1 MFQIAIAAAVAS
13 AATPT
18 QGGSILRLNA
28 GQVMSLA
35 DEAGKRSDLATAEEA
50 YRALTN
56 DANPDVRAEALFRHA
71 LMLAQAGQLTR
82 AASLFRRLLDERPK
96 AARARL
102 EFANLLV
109 RMGDQDSALRELR
122 AAQASGLPPDVARVV
137 DRYFEALR
145 AARPIGASLEIA
157 IAPDSNVSRST
168 SSDTLGTVFGDF
180 EIDEDS
186 KAKSGT
192 GLSIRGQAFR
202 RFGID
207 AGDTN
212 LLVRLTGTADLYRRS
227 RFDDIALDLALGP
240 ELQLGRNRVTAE
252 AGVTQRWFGLDPYMR
267 SARINAILRRPLDG
281 RTLLRL
287 AGSASLID
295 NRRNALQDGK
305 SLAVQVGVERALSAT
320 TGLALN
326 LSLDRFSARDPG
338 YSTTGWRGALLA
350 WRDVGRATLTAGVEI
365 GRLRADERLLL
376 FPDKR
381 SDKYGRLSFGATFRQ
396 LSFGGFAP
404 VARLVIER
412 NRSTIE
418 FYDYR
423 RMRTEFGLVRAF

>member
-145 AARPIGASLEIA
+145 AARPVGASLEIA

-180 EIDEDS
+180 EIDKDS

-202 RFGID
+202 RFGIG

-212 LLVRLTGTADLYRRS
+212 LLVRCRARRT
-227 RFDDIALDLALGP
+227 FIA
-240 ELQLGRNRVTAE
+240 GR
-252 AGVTQRWFGLDPYMR
+252 G
-267 SARINAILRRPLDG
+267 
-281 RTLLRL
+281 
-287 AGSASLID
+287 
-295 NRRNALQDGK
+295 
-305 SLAVQVGVERALSAT
+305 
-320 TGLALN
+320 
-326 LSLDRFSARDPG
+326 
-338 YSTTGWRGALLA
+338 STTLHWTWR
-350 WRDVGRATLTAGVEI
+350 WGRSFSSAGI
-365 GRLRADERLLL
+365 A
-376 FPDKR
+376 
-381 SDKYGRLSFGATFRQ
+381 
-396 LSFGGFAP
+396 
-404 VARLVIER
+404 
-412 NRSTIE
+412 
-418 FYDYR
+418 
-423 RMRTEFGLVRAF
+423 